1 MLKKTKTKQKQKV
14 IKKKTKPKQN
24 DNMSWWKEHCRW
36 LDSFRGTTVYS
47 KVKDVNK
54 Y

>member
-1 MLKKTKTKQKQKV
+1 MLKKIKTKQKQKV
-14 IKKKTKPKQN
+14 IKKETKPKQK

>member
-1 MLKKTKTKQKQKV
+1 MLKKTKTKPKQKI
-14 IKKKTKPKQN
+14 IKKETKQIP
-24 DNMSWWKEHCRW
+24 DMSWWKEHCRW